1 MNRREIGAVE
11 RDEPACDDLHMRYR
25 LQRGR

>member
-11 RDEPACDDLHMRYR
+11 RDEPTCDELYMRYR
-25 LQRGR
+25 LQRWR